1 MTRYPRSRKLASAVV
16 VLGMLGVVLGFVF
29 SLVGLTTPLLRL
41 SLFAPS
47 LSIFVASI
55 AFSLFGCLAL
65 AFFDIA
71 DAIAG
76 GRPGGA

>member
-16 VLGMLGVVLGFVF
+16 VLGMLGVLLGFLL

-47 LSIFVASI
+47 LFIFVASV
-55 AFSLFGCLAL
+55 AFSLLGCLAH

-76 GRPGGA
+76 GRPGGS